1 MTKHVP
7 KTRILRTVRHSTLDQ
22 HQFAGFA
29 AIERALPGGSRTLSL
44 LPSPVNGMRRP
55 GNLRSSSCHPA
66 VVIVPSD
73 MVDKA
78 PKTENSGAPEDDP
91 VASKRRLIIALLAVL
106 FAGIGSVA
114 FGFMADQV
122 FGGETWQEFV
132 LENFELVAGTPM
144 AAALAFV
151 IVMVFFGGI
160 GGPVK
165 IKIGILELSGPAG
178 PILLWV
184 ICFLVV
190 VFAITLLSNSL

>member
-1 MTKHVP
+1 M
-7 KTRILRTVRHSTLDQ
+7 S
-22 HQFAGFA
+22 
-29 AIERALPGGSRTLSL
+29 
-44 LPSPVNGMRRP
+44 
-55 GNLRSSSCHPA
+55 
-66 VVIVPSD
+66 
-73 MVDKA
+73 DKA
-78 PKTENSGAPEDDP
+78 PKNEDSGDHEDDRI
-91 VASKRRLIIALLAVL
+91 SSNRRLIIALLGVL

-122 FGGETWQEFV
+122 FGRETWQKFV
-132 LENFELVAGTPM
+132 LENFELVTGTPM

-151 IVMVFFGGI
+151 IVMVFYGGI

-178 PILLWV
+178 PILLWA